1 MLATSCCCWKRR
13 KEKLHSAVRLNRSR
27 SLDKVT
33 LGQYTDLVLGD
44 KFCGEYY
51 SDGSGSHTMGNSL
64 APESLEGEKELHT
77 IKKTESSASLKSSS
91 SAKSSSSRRS
101 KVTFTETN
109 PEVHMI
115 PPKSPPK
122 PKRSRGPKTDCD
134 LILREDESQA
144 AFQFDLSQTA
154 QVTSLED
161 LEKYNNNNNNN
172 NNSNKKQSSR
182 SKKKARTPEDVQEVT
197 ADVVRL
203 SVVCFIQ
210 PNPARLT
217 YISRVWSEVCSTAT
231 APSDYQ
237 QHFYKI
243 LILENMKRLLV
254 LTLAR

>member
-1 MLATSCCCWKRR
+1 MRSALCSMLATSCCCWKRR

-33 LGQYTDLVLGD
+33 LGQYTDLVLQD
-44 KFCGEYY
+44 KYCAEYY
-51 SDGSGSHTMGNSL
+51 GDGNQAHSMGNSL
-64 APESLEGEKELHT
+64 SPESLEGEKELHS

-122 PKRSRGPKTDCD
+122 PKRSRGPKTAAYSEPDCD

-154 QVTSLED
+154 QVTCLED
-161 LEKYNNNNNNN
+161 LEKYNSNNN
-172 NNSNKKQSSR
+172 NNSNSNNHNSR

-197 ADVVRL
+197 AML
-203 SVVCFIQ
+203 SVSHLSCSVLCLPFD
-210 PNPARLT
+210 PTRPSPTNMC
-217 YISRVWSEVCSTAT
+217 RV
-231 APSDYQ
+231 
-237 QHFYKI
+237 
-243 LILENMKRLLV
+243 
-254 LTLAR
+254 

>member
-1 MLATSCCCWKRR
+1 MRSGLCSMLATSCCCWKRR

-33 LGQYTDLVLGD
+33 LGQYTDLVLQD
-44 KFCGEYY
+44 KYCAEYY
-51 SDGSGSHTMGNSL
+51 GDGSQTHSMGNSL
-64 APESLEGEKELHT
+64 SPGSLEGEKELHT

-122 PKRSRGPKTDCD
+122 PKRSRGPKTAAYNESDCD

-154 QVTSLED
+154 QVTCLED
-161 LEKYNNNNNNN
+161 LEKYNTNNNSNKNNNSNNNNNN
-172 NNSNKKQSSR
+172 NNQSSR

-197 ADVVRL
+197 GG
-203 SVVCFIQ
+203 VVCLSSQLFRSVF
-210 PNPARLT
+210 A
-217 YISRVWSEVCSTAT
+217 V
-231 APSDYQ
+231 
-237 QHFYKI
+237 
-243 LILENMKRLLV
+243 
-254 LTLAR
+254 

>member
-1 MLATSCCCWKRR
+1 MRSCLRSMLATSCCCWKRR

-33 LGQYTDLVLGD
+33 LGQYTDLVLQD
-44 KFCGEYY
+44 KYCAEYY
-51 SDGSGSHTMGNSL
+51 GDNMGNSL

-122 PKRSRGPKTDCD
+122 PKRSRGPKTAAYSESDCD

-161 LEKYNNNNNNN
+161 LEKYNNNNNN
-172 NNSNKKQSSR
+172 KQSSR

-203 SVVCFIQ
+203 SVVCLIQ
-210 PNPARLT
+210 P
-217 YISRVWSEVCSTAT
+217 
-231 APSDYQ
+231 
-237 QHFYKI
+237 
-243 LILENMKRLLV
+243 
-254 LTLAR
+254 

>member
-1 MLATSCCCWKRR
+1 MSSGLCSMLATSCCCWKRR
-13 KEKLHSAVRLNRSR
+13 KEKIHSAVRLNRSR

-33 LGQYTDLVLGD
+33 LGQYTDLVLQDKYYGD
-44 KFCGEYY
+44 
-51 SDGSGSHTMGNSL
+51 TMGNSL

-122 PKRSRGPKTDCD
+122 PKRSRGPKPAAYSESDCD

-172 NNSNKKQSSR
+172 NNSQSSR
-182 SKKKARTPEDVQEVT
+182 SKKKARTPEDVQEVRGR
-197 ADVVRL
+197 VVPL
-203 SVVCFIQ
+203 SLIACFSVIQ
-210 PNPARLT
+210 PDPARLT
-217 YISRVWSEVCSTAT
+217 
-231 APSDYQ
+231 
-237 QHFYKI
+237 
-243 LILENMKRLLV
+243 
-254 LTLAR
+254 

>member
-1 MLATSCCCWKRR
+1 
-13 KEKLHSAVRLNRSR
+13 
-27 SLDKVT
+27 
-33 LGQYTDLVLGD
+33 
-44 KFCGEYY
+44 
-51 SDGSGSHTMGNSL
+51 MGNSL

-122 PKRSRGPKTDCD
+122 PKRSRGPKTAAYGEPDCD

-172 NNSNKKQSSR
+172 NNNNKKQSSR

-203 SVVCFIQ
+203 SVVCLIQ
-210 PNPARLT
+210 P
-217 YISRVWSEVCSTAT
+217 
-231 APSDYQ
+231 
-237 QHFYKI
+237 
-243 LILENMKRLLV
+243 
-254 LTLAR
+254 

>member
-1 MLATSCCCWKRR
+1 MRSALCSMLATSCCCWKRR
-13 KEKLHSAVRLNRSR
+13 KEKLHTAVRLNRSR

-33 LGQYTDLVLGD
+33 LGQYTDLVLQD
-44 KFCGEYY
+44 KFGPEYY
-51 SDGSGSHTMGNSL
+51 GDSMGNSL
-64 APESLEGEKELHT
+64 SPASLEGEKELHT

-122 PKRSRGPKTDCD
+122 PKRSRGPKTAAYGEPDCD

-154 QVTSLED
+154 QVTCLED
-161 LEKYNNNNNNN
+161 LEKYTTNTNTNNNHHH
-172 NNSNKKQSSR
+172 SHHQSSR

-197 ADVVRL
+197 GDVVVCL
-203 SVVCFIQ
+203 SVVQFCFLLDPTRPSQ
-210 PNPARLT
+210 TNL
-217 YISRVWSEVCSTAT
+217 SRV
-231 APSDYQ
+231 
-237 QHFYKI
+237 
-243 LILENMKRLLV
+243 
-254 LTLAR
+254 